1 MQYKTLA
8 TVLFATA
15 AIAAPKPQDNTATEM
30 ASYATATEMD
40 PYDEIPSSIE
50 SVLMTGIPS
59 TWLNDFYTNSDFQ
72 MSEISAMQDGDY
84 PAWVTSLPSAAEAY
98 FTSEIQVEISEYNS
112 ELAAMSTM
120 STVDDMTISGSSSGS
135 STPLTMTTSGAAIT
149 SEASSTGSSS
159 DTTSTG
165 TSSSGASS
173 SGASSSRSST
183 STSTGGAAAATG
195 GLVISLAGAAGI
207 LGVALAL

>member
-1 MQYKTLA
+1 MHYKTLA

-15 AIAAPKPQDNTATEM
+15 AIAAPKPDDP
-30 ASYATATEMD
+30 TATEMD
-40 PYDEIPSSIE
+40 GDEVPSSIE
-50 SVLMTGIPS
+50 SILMTGIPS
-59 TWLNDFYTNSDFQ
+59 TWLNDFATNADFQ

-112 ELAAMSTM
+112 EMSAMSAMYT
-120 STVDDMTISGSSSGS
+120 TDALTISGSSSGS
-135 STPLTMTTSGAAIT
+135 STPLTMTTSGAETT
-149 SEASSTGSSS
+149 SGASSTESSS

-165 TSSSGASS
+165 TSSTGAST
-173 SGASSSRSST
+173 SGST

-195 GLVISLAGAAGI
+195 GLAMSFAGAAGI